1 MHDQKIAVFLWYLLL
16 RDRGCVYMEYMMICT
31 YLQQALKEYLIWS
44 LILNS
49 YFTKPLKSG
58 SEKKVR
64 CDNSDYIYEVMYLS
78 LGHDYE
84 LKSSYNLIFTYV
96 CLYWDNAYDK

>member
-1 MHDQKIAVFLWYLLL
+1 MAIAKRRKPWVLTVCASSLEDRGNVLKKNVATVQRQVSRGLTQNMHDQKIAVFLWHLLL

-49 YFTKPLKSG
+49 YFTKPLK
-58 SEKKVR
+58 KWK
-64 CDNSDYIYEVMYLS
+64 
-78 LGHDYE
+78 
-84 LKSSYNLIFTYV
+84 
-96 CLYWDNAYDK
+96 